1 MAFSDFK
8 SIAEVQEAYHILYQ
22 EADFLEIRDYTPSL
36 TLVDELTFNRQYID
50 VLTSEAARCENIIY
64 PVLREVYK
72 GMVARYALWSH
83 KGLTYD
89 ERLNG
94 TPDYLI
100 ATKSELGKTVLG
112 MPIVVVVEAKQN
124 NFTEGWGQCLAELVA
139 AQKLNRHEQQP
150 VYGLVTDAEVWQFGK
165 LQEAIFTKQ
174 RTHLTIDR
182 LPEVCGALIY
192 CLEENRCQERGTQA
206 AG

>member
-8 SIAEVQEAYHILYQ
+8 SVAEVQEAYHILYQ
-22 EADFLEIRDYTPSL
+22 EADFLEFRDYALSPAF
-36 TLVDELTFNRQYID
+36 VEELAFNRQYID
-50 VLTSEAARCENIIY
+50 VLTSEASRCENIIY

-72 GMVARYALWSH
+72 GMIDLYALWSH
-83 KGLTYD
+83 KGLSYD

-94 TPDYLI
+94 IPDYLI

-112 MPIVVVVEAKQN
+112 RPIVVVVEAKQN

-139 AQKLNRHEQQP
+139 AQKINRNERKP

-165 LQEAIFTKQ
+165 LEDVTFTKH
-174 RTHLTIDR
+174 RTHLTTDN
-182 LPEVCGALIY
+182 LAQLCGALTF
-192 CLEENRCQERGTQA
+192 CLKEGFNLGNEG